1 MTASSTAAER
11 RMIVCYRRQAI
22 YGLPQL
28 KTQDEE
34 GPQRLHP
41 FN

>member
-1 MTASSTAAER
+1 MTVSSTVDER

-22 YGLPQL
+22 YGLPKL
-28 KTQDEE
+28 KLQDEE